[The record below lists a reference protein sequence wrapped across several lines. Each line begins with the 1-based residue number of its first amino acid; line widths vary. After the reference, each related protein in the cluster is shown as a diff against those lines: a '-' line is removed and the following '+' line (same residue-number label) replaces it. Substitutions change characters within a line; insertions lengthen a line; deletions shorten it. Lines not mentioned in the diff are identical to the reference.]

1 MIIDAL
7 LDEAAQVGL
16 ATTLEDHWSRVEAF
30 DTRFTDTV
38 DRAAFGGFS
47 SDRLGFAFVA
57 GYRAALQRL
66 VPSLGG
72 RRACLCATEEG
83 GAHPRAIKATL
94 ADGRLRGTKTF
105 ATLAS
110 HAEELLVVVSV
121 GEREGRNELRV
132 ARIPRSRAGVVVE
145 EKAPWPVAPE
155 IPHAIVRFED
165 VAVAEGD
172 LLEGDGYAR
181 YLKPFR
187 TIEDIHVMASTAGY
201 LFSVGRIAGWERAAL
216 EALAA
221 SIASLRAIAAF
232 DPSQRGTH
240 LALAGTIAAVER
252 AVATLDFSKAPSET
266 RERWERD
273 APLLQVA
280 GKARAARRDAA
291 WRSLDGE

>member
-16 ATTLEDHWSRVEAF
+16 ATTLVEHWSRIEAF
-30 DTRFTDTV
+30 DARFDDTV

-47 SDRLGFAFVA
+47 SDRLGFAFA
-57 GYRAALQRL
+57 TGYRAALQRL
-66 VPSLGG
+66 VPALGG

-83 GAHPRAIKATL
+83 GAHPRAIKTML
-94 ADGRLRGTKTF
+94 SGGHVRGTKTF
-105 ATLAS
+105 ATLAT

-121 GEREGRNELRV
+121 GERDGRNDLRV
-132 ARIPRSRAGVVVE
+132 ARIPAAREGVVIE
-145 EKAPWPVAPE
+145 EKPPWPVAPE
-155 IPHAIVRFED
+155 IPHAIVRFD
-165 VAVAEGD
+165 GVVVGDDD

-187 TIEDIHVMASTAGY
+187 TIEDVHVMAATAGF
-201 LFSVGRIAGWERAAL
+201 LFSVGRIAGWERASL

-221 SIASLRAIAAF
+221 SIASLRTIASF

-240 LALAGTIAAVER
+240 VALAGTIAMVER
-252 AVATLDFSKAPSET
+252 TVATLDFSKAPKET

-273 APLLQVA
+273 APLLEVA
-280 GKARAARRDAA
+280 GKARAARRDTA
-291 WRSLDGE
+291 WRSLDSV

>member
-181 YLKPFR
+181 YLKPQR
-187 TIEDIHVMASTAGY
+187 RADRRLGACLTRNHRRVDLVASRDRCVR
-201 LFSVGRIAGWERAAL
+201 SVPTWYAPRARWHDRCGGARGRDPRLL
-216 EALAA
+216 EG
-221 SIASLRAIAAF
+221 
-232 DPSQRGTH
+232 P
-240 LALAGTIAAVER
+240 E
-252 AVATLDFSKAPSET
+252 
-266 RERWERD
+266 
-273 APLLQVA
+273 
-280 GKARAARRDAA
+280 
-291 WRSLDGE
+291 